1 MEHTEQSEPEIFEPE
16 IIADPIALFRRWFDD
31 ASQTELND
39 PNAMALATATAAGL
53 PSVRI
58 VLMKRLDEQG
68 FAFYTNAESQKG
80 RELLENQHA
89 GLCFHWKSKRRQIR
103 VEGPVR
109 LLPPEDADEYFH
121 SRSRK
126 SQISAVASQQSRPLT
141 SREELVREAQE
152 VAGRY
157 PGEIPRP
164 GYWRGFVVAP
174 QRIEFWEDG
183 EHRLHNRIVFTRNG
197 DAWSKERLYP

>member
-1 MEHTEQSEPEIFEPE
+1 MEAFAQFEPE
-16 IIADPIALFRRWFDD
+16 IVTDPIDLFRRWLDD
-31 ASQTELND
+31 ASATELND
-39 PNAMALATATAAGL
+39 PNAMALATANAQGV

-89 GLCFHWKSKRRQIR
+89 GLCFHWKSKRRQVR
-103 VEGPVR
+103 VEGTVR
-109 LLPPEDADEYFH
+109 LLSPEDADEYFH

-126 SQISAVASQQSRPLT
+126 SQISAAVSQQSRPLE
-141 SREELVREAQE
+141 SRGLLEQKAREFTDQ
-152 VAGRY
+152 Y

-164 GYWRGFVVAP
+164 AYWRGFVVWP
-174 QRIEFWEDG
+174 EQIEFWEDG
-183 EHRLHNRIVFTRNG
+183 EHRLHNRVVFTRDG
-197 DAWSKERLYP
+197 EGWSKERLYP